1 MEHMSETKLIRPNQV
16 TMAGWMIMVGSVIVV
31 LTVFDQVAGLRSV
44 EVREGVEKF
53 LSEPPG
59 KGLGLTVD
67 GTLGIIRALLLIA
80 AGCATAAAILGWQV
94 LRRDRTARLALTVLA
109 VPLFVTGIVAGG
121 FFSALVAAA
130 SLMLWSQPARDWF
143 DGVTRPQEPVAG
155 RSTGGGGEGGVS
167 TGSAGDGP
175 GPHVPVAPSPYA
187 NFGVAPP
194 APPPMSRPDQIVW
207 SAALTWIFCG
217 LTSILLAASAFV
229 LAGDSDSI
237 IAEVRKQQP
246 SVDEAA
252 LSDSTI
258 IAMVVVMIALC
269 LVWAIAASVVAAFVW
284 RGREWARITLMVS
297 ALLAGAVSIVG
308 VVAGGVT
315 LPLLVASGVVF
326 RLLLG
331 RQATAWCRRPRPV
344 ATR

>member
-59 KGLGLTVD
+59 EGLGLTVD
-67 GTLGIIRALLLIA
+67 GTLGIIKALLLIA

-121 FFSALVAAA
+121 FFSALVAAS

-143 DGVTRPQEPVAG
+143 DGVTRSREPVAE
-155 RSTGGGGEGGVS
+155 RSTGGVGIS
-167 TGSAGDGP
+167 TGPTGGGP
-175 GPHVPVAPSPYA
+175 GPVQSSPYP

-194 APPPMSRPDQIVW
+194 SPSPMSRPDQIVW
-207 SAALTWIFCG
+207 SAALTWIFSG
-217 LTSILLAASAFV
+217 LTTLLLVASAFV
-229 LAGDSDSI
+229 FAGDSDSI

-246 SVDEAA
+246 SVDEATV
-252 LSDSTI
+252 SDSTI
-258 IAMVVVMIALC
+258 IALVVVMIGVC
-269 LVWAIAASVVAAFVW
+269 VVWAIAASVVAAFVW

-297 ALLAGAVSIVG
+297 ALVAGAASILG

-315 LPLLVASGVVF
+315 LPLLVACGVVF

-331 RQATAWCRRPRPV
+331 RPATAWCRRPRQG